1 MSFNLLQIFVLVLYN
16 SNTSY
21 YYLSSVRRYYE
32 QERVAHTKLPGIPMS
47 AESREELFD
56 VEEAVKTWEV
66 PQQVG

>member
-21 YYLSSVRRYYE
+21 YLSVRRYYE